1 MAEDF
6 NDYGSYRKY
15 LEDEEFKSRPL
26 IRKIFSFRSFTLA
39 IKSFGYFLVISIFA
53 ILFWRMFSSQTP
65 KQAAEFI
72 WTKNSYAAYEKLGED
87 LLIYT
92 QDVGKTFDEDGKFS
106 IYELRYIPASEEL
119 QFTIRYNKSTIG
131 QLANELTND
140 VKRELGDDFTEA
152 DIVKEE
158 ELPLYPFVFALR
170 DNQGNTY
177 TESEYT
183 TFEKGRYIYI
193 RIAFSGIDL
202 FDVEKITPD
211 SYFPTPD
218 VENSSYIYK
227 GRFEP
232 VYTADSIDFIYLDSY
247 YIEDTVRDESF
258 SSRIVVY
265 RSDRRTELY
274 DYSKELPKAFTA
286 DLIAASSKVSKEDN

>member
-15 LEDEEFKSRPL
+15 LEDEEFRSRPL
-26 IRKIFSFRSFTLA
+26 IRKIFSFRAFTMA
-39 IKSFGYFLVISIFA
+39 IKAFGYSLVIFVFG
-53 ILFWRMFSSQTP
+53 ILFWRMFSSQNP
-65 KQAAEFI
+65 RQVSELI
-72 WTKNSYAAYEKLGED
+72 WTENSYAAYEALGND

-92 QDVGKTFDEDGKFS
+92 QDVGKTFDKDGKFS
-106 IYELRYIPASEEL
+106 IYELRYIPEAEEL

-140 VKRELGDDFTEA
+140 LQEELGDAFTEA

-158 ELPLYPFVFALR
+158 TLPQYPFVFALR
-170 DNQGNTY
+170 DDKGNVY

-183 TFEKGRYIYI
+183 TFSKGRYLYV
-193 RIAFSGIDL
+193 RVAFSGVKL
-202 FDVEKITPD
+202 FEVKKTTPT

-227 GRFEP
+227 GRFES
-232 VYTADSIDFIYLDSY
+232 VYIENSVDFIYLDSY
-247 YIEDTVRDESF
+247 YTGDEVRDESF
-258 SSRIVVY
+258 SGKIVVY

-274 DYSKELPKAFTA
+274 DYSKERPRAVTKDIST
-286 DLIAASSKVSKEDN
+286 ASSLLTKEEE

>member
-26 IRKIFSFRSFTLA
+26 IRKIFSFRALKFA
-39 IKSFGYFLVISIFA
+39 IKWFGYLLIISVFA
-53 ILFWRMFSSQTP
+53 ILFWRMFSSRNP
-65 KQAAEFI
+65 KQTSELI
-72 WTKNSYAAYEKLGED
+72 WTKNSYAAYETLGND

-92 QDVGKTFDEDGKFS
+92 QDVGKTFDKDGKFS
-106 IYELRYIPASEEL
+106 IYELRYIPATDEL

-131 QLANELTND
+131 QLADHLT
-140 VKRELGDDFTEA
+140 KEAQEELGDDFTSS

-158 ELPLYPFVFALR
+158 TLPQFPFVFALR
-170 DNQGNTY
+170 DDQGNVY
-177 TESEYT
+177 TESEYN
-183 TFEKGRYIYI
+183 TFTKGRYNYI
-193 RIAFSGIDL
+193 RIAFSGVDL
-202 FDVEKITPD
+202 FNVEKSTPS

-218 VENSSYIYK
+218 TENSSYIYK

-232 VYTADSIDFIYLDSY
+232 VYVADSVDYIYLDSY
-247 YIEDTVRDESF
+247 YIEDDVREKSF
-258 SSRIVVY
+258 SDQIVVY

-274 DYSKELPKAFTA
+274 DYSKERPKAFTA
-286 DLIAASSKVSKEDN
+286 DLTAASSKLSEEE

>member
-15 LEDEEFKSRPL
+15 LEDEEFKSRSL

-65 KQAAEFI
+65 KQATEFI
-72 WTKNSYAAYEKLGED
+72 WTEKSYAAYETLGED

-92 QDVGKTFDEDGKFS
+92 QDVGKTFDKDGKFS
-106 IYELRYIPASEEL
+106 IYELCYIPASKEL

-170 DNQGNTY
+170 DDQGNTY

-183 TFEKGRYIYI
+183 TFEKGRSIYI

-202 FDVEKITPD
+202 FDVEKITPF
-211 SYFPTPD
+211 SYFPTPN
-218 VENSSYIYK
+218 VGNSSYIYK

-232 VYTADSIDFIYLDSY
+232 VYAADSIDFIYLDSY
-247 YIEDTVRDESF
+247 YIDDTVRDESF

-265 RSDRRTELY
+265 RSDRRTEPY
-274 DYSKELPKAFTA
+274 NYSKSLPKTFTA
-286 DLIAASSKVSKEDN
+286 DLIAASSKLTKEDN